1 MRIACPT
8 CAATYDVSASR
19 LLPGKKI
26 RCMRCGGEWLYAR
39 PAEAPEPIGRAEP
52 ESLPPVTAMDRLA
65 ASPAP
70 GAPSSRLAA
79 AWILTVIVLVGAVT
93 ATVIWR
99 QAAMRAWPPS
109 ALILAPFG
117 QIAFQPA
124 QTAGNGPNEP
134 PRNPAP
140 P

>member
-26 RCMRCGGEWLYAR
+26 RCARCGGEWLYSR
-39 PAEAPEPIGRAEP
+39 PAERLELAEP
-52 ESLPPVTAMDRLA
+52 PGPEALPPVTAMDRLA
-65 ASPAP
+65 ASPPPVA
-70 GAPSSRLAA
+70 SSSKLAA
-79 AWILTVIVLVGAVT
+79 AWMLTLVVLVGAVT
-93 ATVIWR
+93 ATVVWR

-117 QIAFQPA
+117 QSQAQPA
-124 QTAGNGPNEP
+124 QTAGIKTE
-134 PRNPAP
+134 
-140 P
+140 

>member
-26 RCMRCGGEWLYAR
+26 RCMRCGGEWLYSR
-39 PAEAPEPIGRAEP
+39 PAEPLELAEPSGPEP
-52 ESLPPVTAMDRLA
+52 LPSVTAMDRLA
-65 ASPAP
+65 ASPPPVA
-70 GAPSSRLAA
+70 SSSKLAA
-79 AWILTVIVLVGAVT
+79 AWVLTLVVLVGAVT
-93 ATVIWR
+93 ATMVWR

-117 QIAFQPA
+117 QTALQPV
-124 QTAGNGPNEP
+124 QTEGKKTD
-134 PRNPAP
+134 
-140 P
+140 

>member
-39 PAEAPEPIGRAEP
+39 PAEHLELAEPSEP

-65 ASPAP
+65 ASPPPSAP
-70 GAPSSRLAA
+70 PTRLLM
-79 AWILTVIVLVGAVT
+79 AWILSLVVLAGGVA
-93 ATVIWR
+93 ATVVWR

-117 QIAFQPA
+117 QTALQPV
-124 QTAGNGPNEP
+124 QTEGKKTD
-134 PRNPAP
+134 
-140 P
+140 

>member
-26 RCMRCGGEWLYAR
+26 RCMRCGGEWLYSR
-39 PAEAPEPIGRAEP
+39 PAEAPEPAAAPGP
-52 ESLPPVTAMDRLA
+52 ESLPSVTAMDRLA
-65 ASPAP
+65 ASPPPA
-70 GAPSSRLAA
+70 AFSTKLAA
-79 AWILTVIVLVGAVT
+79 AWVLTVVLLVGAVT
-93 ATVIWR
+93 ATVVWR

-117 QIAFQPA
+117 QTPPQTG
-124 QTAGNGPNEP
+124 QTAGNKTE
-134 PRNPAP
+134 
-140 P
+140 